1 MHHYKK
7 RNVYQELEQYIKSH
21 GKIGQKE
28 LQQITSCFKFK
39 KTARNEMLCN
49 IGQVCK
55 YFYFIKKGCLRMYE
69 IDTKGNEVTAYFALE
84 DNIMSAITSFVLEK
98 PSRDCLVSLEPS
110 ELLVIYRDD
119 FFKLID
125 TVPQFANVY
134 HRFMEFAF
142 IHSQMRIY
150 SFLGMEGIDK
160 LRWVMEHEPKLLTR
174 ISSKAVAS
182 YLGMTNSTLSK
193 LRAKL

>member
-1 MHHYKK
+1 MYK
-7 RNVYQELEQYIKSH
+7 ELELYIKAH
-21 GKIGQKE
+21 GRIGQKE
-28 LQQITSCFKFK
+28 LEQITDCFKPL
-39 KTARNEMLCN
+39 KTERNEMLCN

-55 YFYFIKKGCLRMYE
+55 HFYFIKKGCIRLYE
-69 IDTKGNEVTAYFALE
+69 IDAKGNEVTGYFALE
-84 DNIMSAITSFVLEK
+84 DFIMSANTSFILQK

-119 FFKLID
+119 FFKLVD

-134 HRFMEFAF
+134 HKFIEFAF

-160 LRWVMEHEPKLLTR
+160 LKWVIEHEPKLLSR

-193 LRAKL
+193 LRAKLNNLESLS

>member
-1 MHHYKK
+1 M
-7 RNVYQELEQYIKSH
+7 YQELEEYIKSH
-21 GKIGQKE
+21 GKIGKKE
-28 LQQITSCFKFK
+28 LQEITNCFKPI
-39 KTARNEMLCN
+39 KTVRNEMLCN

-55 YFYFIKKGCLRMYE
+55 HFYFIKKGCLRLYG
-69 IDTKGNEVTAYFALE
+69 IDNKGNEITGYFALE
-84 DNIMSAITSFVLEK
+84 HILMSANTSFILQK

-110 ELLVIYRDD
+110 ELLAIHRDD
-119 FFKLID
+119 FFKLVN

-134 HRFMEFAF
+134 HQFMEFAF

-160 LRWVMEHEPKLLTR
+160 LKWVMEHEPKLLSR
-174 ISSKAVAS
+174 ISSKVVAS

-193 LRAKL
+193 LRSKLDKPLS

>member
-1 MHHYKK
+1 MYK
-7 RNVYQELEQYIKSH
+7 ELELYIKTH

-28 LQQITSCFKFK
+28 LQEIITCFKPIE
-39 KTARNEMLCN
+39 TSRNEMLCN

-55 YFYFIKKGCLRMYE
+55 HFYFIKKGCIRLYE
-69 IDTKGNEVTAYFALE
+69 IDTKGNEVTGYFALE
-84 DNIMSAITSFVLEK
+84 DSIMSANTSFILQK

-110 ELLVIYRDD
+110 ELLTIYRDD
-119 FFKLID
+119 FYKLVD

-134 HRFMEFAF
+134 HKFIEFAF

-160 LRWVMEHEPKLLTR
+160 LKWVMEHEPKLLSR

>member
-1 MHHYKK
+1 M
-7 RNVYQELEQYIKSH
+7 YQELEQYIKSH
-21 GKIGQKE
+21 GKIGEEE
-28 LQQITSCFKFK
+28 LQQIIKPFKPL
-39 KTARNEMLCN
+39 KTTRNEMLCN

-55 YFYFIKKGCLRMYE
+55 HFYFIKKGCLRLYE
-69 IDTKGNEVTAYFALE
+69 VDNKGNEVTGYFALE
-84 DNIMSAITSFVLEK
+84 DCIISANTSFILQK

-110 ELLVIYRDD
+110 ELLTIYRDD
-119 FFKLID
+119 FFKLVN
-125 TVPQFANVY
+125 TMPQFANVY
-134 HRFMEFAF
+134 HKFIEFAF

-160 LRWVMEHEPKLLTR
+160 LRWVMEHEPKLLSR

-193 LRAKL
+193 LRSKLDKTLS

>member
-1 MHHYKK
+1 MHD
-7 RNVYQELEQYIKSH
+7 QLEQYFKERT
-21 GKIGQKE
+21 KISDE
-28 LQQITSCFKFK
+28 SLQEITSHFKPL
-39 KTARNEMLCN
+39 KTKRNEILCS

-55 YFYFIKKGCLRMYE
+55 NFYFINDGCLRMYE
-69 IDTKGNEVTAYFALE
+69 IDNKGNEVTGYFALE
-84 DNIMSAITSFVLEK
+84 DQIMSAITSFVLQK
-98 PSRDCLVSLEPS
+98 PSRDFLVSIVPS
-110 ELLVIYRDD
+110 DLLVISRDR

-125 TVPQFANVY
+125 TVPEFRDVY
-134 HRFMEFAF
+134 NQFMEFAF

-193 LRAKL
+193 LRAQL

>member
-1 MHHYKK
+1 M
-7 RNVYQELEQYIKSH
+7 YQELEQYIKSH

-28 LQQITSCFKFK
+28 LQEITACFKPLV
-39 KTARNEMLCN
+39 TTRNEMLCN

-55 YFYFIKKGCLRMYE
+55 HFYFIKKGCLRLYE
-69 IDTKGNEVTAYFALE
+69 IDNKGNEITGYFALE
-84 DNIMSAITSFVLEK
+84 NSIMSANTSFILQK
-98 PSRDCLVSLEPS
+98 PSRDCLVSIQPS
-110 ELLVIYRDD
+110 ELLIVYRDD
-119 FFKLID
+119 FYNLVD

-134 HRFMEFAF
+134 HQFMEFAF

-150 SFLGMEGIDK
+150 SFLGMEGMDK
-160 LRWVMEHEPKLLTR
+160 LKWVMEHEPKLLSR
-174 ISSKAVAS
+174 ISSKAFAS

>member
-1 MHHYKK
+1 MYK
-7 RNVYQELEQYIKSH
+7 ELEEYIKSH
-21 GKIGQKE
+21 GKIGEKE
-28 LQQITSCFKFK
+28 LQQITVAFKPM

-55 YFYFIKKGCLRMYE
+55 HFYFIKKGCLRLYE
-69 IDTKGNEVTAYFALE
+69 IDIRGNEVTGYFALE
-84 DNIMSAITSFVLEK
+84 DSIISANTSFILQK

-110 ELLVIYRDD
+110 ELLAISRDD
-119 FFKLID
+119 FFKLVD
-125 TVPQFANVY
+125 TVTEFANVY
-134 HRFMEFAF
+134 HQFIEFAF

-160 LRWVMEHEPKLLTR
+160 LRWVMEHEPKLLSR

>member
-1 MHHYKK
+1 MY
-7 RNVYQELEQYIKSH
+7 NQLEQYFRDNT
-21 GKIGQKE
+21 KINDE
-28 LQQITSCFKFK
+28 SLQIITSHFKPL
-39 KTARNEMLCN
+39 KTKRNEVLCS

-55 YFYFIKKGCLRMYE
+55 NFYFINEGCLRMYE
-69 IDTKGNEVTAYFALE
+69 IDPKGNEITAYFALE
-84 DNIMSAITSFVLEK
+84 DQIMSAITSFVLQK
-98 PSRDCLVSLEPS
+98 PSRDFLVSIVPS
-110 ELLVIYRDD
+110 DLLVISRDS

-125 TVPQFANVY
+125 TVPEFAEVY
-134 HRFMEFAF
+134 NKFMQFAF

-160 LRWVMEHEPKLLTR
+160 LKWVMEHEPKLLTR

-193 LRAKL
+193 LRAQL

>member
-1 MHHYKK
+1 M
-7 RNVYQELEQYIKSH
+7 YQQLEQYFNDRTKISESSLQEVVSH
-21 GKIGQKE
+21 
-28 LQQITSCFKFK
+28 FKPL
-39 KTARNEMLCN
+39 KTKRNEELCR

-55 YFYFIKKGCLRMYE
+55 NFYFINKGCLRMYE
-69 IDTKGNEVTAYFALE
+69 IDKKGNEITGYFALE
-84 DNIMSAITSFVLEK
+84 DQIISAITSFVLQK
-98 PSRDCLVSLEPS
+98 PSRDYLVSIEPS
-110 ELLVIYRDD
+110 ELLVISRDS
-119 FFKLID
+119 FFKLVD
-125 TVPQFANVY
+125 TIPEFREVYNQF
-134 HRFMEFAF
+134 MQFAF

-193 LRAKL
+193 LRGQL

>member
-1 MHHYKK
+1 VH
-7 RNVYQELEQYIKSH
+7 QELEQYIKSQ

-28 LQQITSCFKFK
+28 LEQITACFKPI
-39 KTARNEMLCN
+39 KTTRNEMLCN

-69 IDTKGNEVTAYFALE
+69 IDEKGNEVTGYFALE
-84 DNIMSAITSFVLEK
+84 YSIISAITSFILQK
-98 PSRDCLVSLEPS
+98 PSRDCLVSLEAS
-110 ELLVIYRDD
+110 ELLMISHND
-119 FFKLID
+119 FYKLVN
-125 TVPQFANVY
+125 TVPPFANVY
-134 HRFMEFAF
+134 HKFMEFAF

-160 LRWVMEHEPKLLTR
+160 IRWVIEHEPKLLSR

>member
-1 MHHYKK
+1 MYL
-7 RNVYQELEQYIKSH
+7 QLEQYFKEHTKISDTSLREVTSH
-21 GKIGQKE
+21 FQP
-28 LQQITSCFKFK
+28 L
-39 KTARNEMLCN
+39 KTKRNEILCS

-55 YFYFIKKGCLRMYE
+55 NFYFINDGCLRMYE
-69 IDTKGNEVTAYFALE
+69 IDNKGNEVTGYFALE
-84 DNIMSAITSFVLEK
+84 DQIMSAITSFVLQK
-98 PSRDCLVSLEPS
+98 PSRDFLVSIVPS
-110 ELLVIYRDD
+110 DLLVISRDS
-119 FFKLID
+119 FFKLND
-125 TVPQFANVY
+125 TVPEFAEVY
-134 HRFMEFAF
+134 NKFMQFAF

-193 LRAKL
+193 LRAQL

>member
-1 MHHYKK
+1 MYRELDEYINERVSINEKK
-7 RNVYQELEQYIKSH
+7 LVQIHSVFKPIKTQR
-21 GKIGQKE
+21 KQ
-28 LQQITSCFKFK
+28 
-39 KTARNEMLCN
+39 MLCN
-49 IGQVCK
+49 EGQICK
-55 YFYFIKKGCLRMYE
+55 HFYFVKKGCLRMYE
-69 IDTKGNEVTAYFALE
+69 IDKKGNEVTGYFALE
-84 DNIMSAITSFVLEK
+84 GSLISAITSFVLQK
-98 PSRDCLVSLEPS
+98 PSRDYLVSLEPS
-110 ELLVIYRDD
+110 ELLVISRKD
-119 FFKLID
+119 FFKLVDEI
-125 TVPQFANVY
+125 PEFNKIYQE
-134 HRFMEFAF
+134 FMEFAF

>member
-1 MHHYKK
+1 
-7 RNVYQELEQYIKSH
+7 
-21 GKIGQKE
+21 
-28 LQQITSCFKFK
+28 
-39 KTARNEMLCN
+39 MLCN

-55 YFYFIKKGCLRMYE
+55 HFYFIKKGCLRLYE
-69 IDTKGNEVTAYFALE
+69 IDNKGNEVTGYFALE
-84 DNIMSAITSFVLEK
+84 DSIISANTSFILQK

-110 ELLVIYRDD
+110 ELLVIHRED
-119 FFKLID
+119 FFKLVD
-125 TVPQFANVY
+125 TVPLFAHVY
-134 HRFMEFAF
+134 HKFIEFAF

-160 LRWVMEHEPKLLTR
+160 LKWVMEHEPKLLSR
-174 ISSKAVAS
+174 ISSKLVAS

>member
-1 MHHYKK
+1 M
-7 RNVYQELEQYIKSH
+7 YQELEKYIKSH

-28 LQQITSCFKFK
+28 LQEITACFKPL
-39 KTARNEMLCN
+39 KTDRNEMLCN
-49 IGQVCK
+49 IGQTCK
-55 YFYFIKKGCLRMYE
+55 YFYFINKGCLRMYE
-69 IDTKGNEVTAYFALE
+69 VDNKGNEVTGYFALE
-84 DNIMSAITSFVLEK
+84 DSIMSAITSFVLQK
-98 PSRDCLVSLEPS
+98 PSRDSLVSHEAS
-110 ELLVIYRDD
+110 ELLAIYRDD
-119 FFKLID
+119 FFKLVD
-125 TVPQFANVY
+125 TVPEFANVY
-134 HRFMEFAF
+134 HKFMEFAF

-160 LRWVMEHEPKLLTR
+160 LKWVIEHEPKLLTR

>member
-1 MHHYKK
+1 MYK
-7 RNVYQELEQYIKSH
+7 ELEQYIKSH

-28 LQQITSCFKFK
+28 LQEITACFKPME
-39 KTARNEMLCN
+39 TSRNEMLCN

-55 YFYFIKKGCLRMYE
+55 HFYFIKKGCIRLYE
-69 IDTKGNEVTAYFALE
+69 IDAKGNEVTGYFALE
-84 DNIMSAITSFVLEK
+84 DFIMSANTSFILQK

-119 FFKLID
+119 FFKLVD
-125 TVPQFANVY
+125 TIPQFANVY
-134 HRFMEFAF
+134 HKFIEFAF

-160 LRWVMEHEPKLLTR
+160 LQWVIEHEPKLLSR

-193 LRAKL
+193 LRAKLNNLEMLP